1 MLILIRFFERSI
13 FFFCLIALLLALP
26 VSAQDSNGAFTE
38 KWIDQAGF
46 EEIKQGGFVLY
57 MRHGITDN
65 SRDDVSPIVN
75 YQDCDAQRILSEEGK
90 RQAVK
95 IGMMLKKA
103 KIPIVQILHSPLCR
117 ARETAELA
125 FPHMLKLLQAN
136 TFLASS
142 SNLTAMEK
150 VPQMRGIRQLLGMPV
165 SEHHNRLL
173 ISHAPN
179 LYDLMGYFVKPEGTI
194 VVFRPQGG
202 ENFVYVGSLTP
213 RMLEQLLK

>member
-1 MLILIRFFERSI
+1 MLIFIRFVERSV
-13 FFFCLIALLLALP
+13 FLLCLTALCLSMP
-26 VSAQDSNGAFTE
+26 VSAQDSKGGFAE
-38 KWIDQAGF
+38 KWIDQASF

-65 SRDDVSPIVN
+65 SRDDVSPIVD
-75 YQDCDAQRILSEEGK
+75 YQDCDAQRILSEEGR

-95 IGMMLKKA
+95 IGLMLKKA
-103 KIPIVQILHSPLCR
+103 KIPIFQIFHSPLCR

-136 TFLASS
+136 PYLASS
-142 SNLTAMEK
+142 SNLTAAEK
-150 VPQMRGIRQLLGMPV
+150 APQLRGIRQLLGMPV
-165 SEHHNRLL
+165 PEHHNRLL

-202 ENFVYVGSLTP
+202 ESFIYVGSLTP
-213 RMLEQLLK
+213 KMLEHLLK

>member
-1 MLILIRFFERSI
+1 MLIFIRFVERI
-13 FFFCLIALLLALP
+13 VFFLFLTALCMAIP
-26 VSAQDSNGAFTE
+26 VSAQDSNGGFTE

-46 EEIKQGGFVLY
+46 EQLKQGGFVLY
-57 MRHGITDN
+57 MRHGITDT
-65 SRDDVSPIVN
+65 SRDDVSPIVD
-75 YQDCDAQRILSEEGK
+75 YQDCDVQRILSEEGK

-103 KIPIVQILHSPLCR
+103 KIPIIQILHSPLCR

-136 TFLASS
+136 AYLASS
-142 SNLTAMEK
+142 SNLTAAEK
-150 VPQMRGIRQLLGMPV
+150 APQLRGIRQLLGMPV
-165 SEHHNRLL
+165 PEHHNRLL

-213 RMLEQLLK
+213 RMFEQMLK